1 MRISDWSS
9 DVCSSDLNY
18 TPETITDI
26 EAGLKANGQIAG
38 MPYRFAIDG
47 YRGWYKGIQRN
58 YTLPPN
64 FDGDANPGNDPGTG
78 LVVNS
83 GDAILQGVEFDGLIQ
98 PVRDLSISISGA
110 YTDAYYTKLQV
121 SPVLQTAGPI
131 PTNAIDNKFPYVPS
145 WTYGIGA
152 ESSPQLGD
160 VGRLLLRAD
169 LYHSDS

>member
-83 GDAILQGVEFDGLIQ
+83 GAAILQGVEFDGLIQ

-121 SPVLQTAGPI
+121 SPVLDRQSTRLNSSHYCASRM
-131 PTNAIDNKFPYVPS
+131 PS
-145 WTYGIGA
+145 
-152 ESSPQLGD
+152 SSCIK
-160 VGRLLLRAD
+160 
-169 LYHSDS
+169 